1 MWTRYSAA
9 SLGARM
15 THLLPH
21 NNTTACA
28 VRGALQGVVAAL
40 KSLLLTSHETNEI
53 LERVLLT
60 LGTKPRPIA
69 ARSISK
75 FHDILHLIGTAPS
88 LLRPWLNPRKRKE
101 IQQFLDHCLDALPEF
116 SPRKVI
122 DLDEGSAK
130 VFECLLDDN
139 SSILLSQ
146 QKGTVLRLRIT

>member
-1 MWTRYSAA
+1 MDQIFGCL
-9 SLGARM
+9 LGGENA
-15 THLLPH
+15 HLLPH

-28 VRGALQGVVAAL
+28 LRDYLQGVVAAL

-88 LLRPWLNPRKRKE
+88 LLRPWLNPGSGRDSAV
-101 IQQFLDHCLDALPEF
+101 LDNCLDELPEL
-116 SPRKVI
+116 VHGI
-122 DLDEGSAK
+122 
-130 VFECLLDDN
+130 
-139 SSILLSQ
+139 
-146 QKGTVLRLRIT
+146 